1 MSGRKKEIR
10 HGRAAS
16 QRFRLVPVFKKDIDR
31 QALARALLLL
41 AEHHAQPGD
50 PAATTT
56 TTTNTDDAREEGIS

>member
-1 MSGRKKEIR
+1 MAGRKKEIR

-41 AEHHAQPGD
+41 AEHHTRQG
-50 PAATTT
+50 ATPTT
-56 TTTNTDDAREEGIS
+56 SAPNAGPDETREEDKS

>member
-41 AEHHAQPGD
+41 AEHYARQETAGD
-50 PAATTT
+50 DTTPPT
-56 TTTNTDDAREEGIS
+56 PDHREEGIS